1 MASKVKTWVVETVA
15 ENVAKGVT
23 KLENIECEA
32 TRKAVAKRLA
42 AKPAAEETTLSR
54 WAHPS
59 TGEVRVYVNDK
70 ILGRACKLF
79 FVDDNGFASFRL
91 TGDVTAQAK
100 QLAESIGQKFLGD
113 WSAMVASAR

>member
-1 MASKVKTWVVETVA
+1 MASKVKSWVVDTLVD
-15 ENVAKGVT
+15 NVKAGIT

-32 TRKAVAKRLA
+32 TRKAVAKRLT
-42 AKPAAEETTLSR
+42 AKPAAEEATLAE
-54 WAHPS
+54 WLHPS

-79 FVDDNGFASFRL
+79 FVNDNGFASFRL
-91 TGDVTAQAK
+91 TGEVTMQAK

>member
-23 KLENIECEA
+23 KLENIECDA

-42 AKPAAEETTLSR
+42 AKPAAEETTLAK
-54 WAHPS
+54 WLHPS
-59 TGEVRVYVNDK
+59 TGELRVYVNDK
-70 ILGRACKLF
+70 ALGRACKLF
-79 FVDDNGFASFRL
+79 FFNDNGFASFQL
-91 TGDVTAQAK
+91 TGEVTMHAK

-113 WSAMVASAR
+113 WSAMVALAR